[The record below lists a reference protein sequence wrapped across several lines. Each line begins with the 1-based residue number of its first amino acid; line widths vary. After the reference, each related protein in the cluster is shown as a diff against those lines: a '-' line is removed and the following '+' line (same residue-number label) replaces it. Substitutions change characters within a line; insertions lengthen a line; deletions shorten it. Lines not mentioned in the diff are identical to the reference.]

1 MTKILLVEDDDI
13 VSRVAIWRLEKLGYE
28 VCGRATNSAA
38 AVNLA
43 REHHPDLILMD
54 IKIAG
59 PSDGITTA
67 KMLKEVTTAPLV
79 YLTSQSDEE
88 TVIRAAETRRRLHLE
103 AIRGQGSQDRNRDRA
118 PEEITGSKR
127 GGKRQNTGYSL
138 LTAPGTGV
146 GPFQADWERLLT
158 DSARPPRSAPPPS
171 SRAVPESYGRR
182 TGQTSGPPAVHRNTA
197 PTPRPHPGNVR
208 ARSMSAPLLPA

>member
-88 TVIRAAETRRRLHLE
+88 TVIRAADTGLPASSRSHSRTR
-103 AIRGQGSQDRNRDRA
+103 ISGSQSRSRSGRNNR
-118 PEEITGSKR
+118 SK
-127 GGKRQNTGYSL
+127 KVADNT
-138 LTAPGTGV
+138 
-146 GPFQADWERLLT
+146 
-158 DSARPPRSAPPPS
+158 
-171 SRAVPESYGRR
+171 
-182 TGQTSGPPAVHRNTA
+182 
-197 PTPRPHPGNVR
+197 
-208 ARSMSAPLLPA
+208 